1 MIKKIALLVLIV
13 ISSSVFGEDF
23 LPPEQ
28 AFTAVATW
36 HSKKVGLHAGADIE
50 VTVAPASGY
59 YIYRESLKFNVAK
72 PGNSQSGSASHLLN
86 VNIPKGKIKFDEN
99 FGKKLETYSSPFQ
112 VTATDDQSDL
122 ANVILEMELQGCA
135 DKGICY
141 PPMKMQFKFA
151 SANDLIDGVV
161 VDELIASKSSTASTS
176 AGLTDLWGARDDAG
190 LLATL
195 LKTISPIVLISA
207 FFVLGLA
214 MALTPCV
221 LPMLPIMSSVV
232 FGAKTAQHKNISKIR
247 SSVLALAYILGMA
260 LMYSV
265 AGMLTAALGSNIQVW
280 LQSSWVLVAFSLLLL
295 ALSASLFGF
304 YELRLPHAWHNKIDQ
319 IAGKQEGGSALG
331 AFFLGAIS
339 TLIASPCVTAPLAGV
354 LAFIAQTGSI
364 PLGGLLLFVMAL
376 GMGLPLFLF
385 AIGAKGILPRAGSWM
400 TGVQRAFGVLL
411 VALAVW
417 VIWPVFNKPQDKV
430 MATHQLASGLVF
442 QRVNNLKEL
451 NALIVSANEKQK
463 PVLVDFYADWCITCK
478 EMELLT
484 FNHPEVSKVLESYQL
499 IQIDV
504 TNNTPEHQQVLKQ
517 YALFGPPAILFI
529 GVDGQELQSKRVIG
543 FMSADRFLQRLR

>member
-1 MIKKIALLVLIV
+1 MYLVIRKIFLLALLL
-13 ISSSVFGEDF
+13 ISSSVFSEDF

-28 AFTAVATW
+28 AFKAVATW
-36 HSKKVGLHAGADIE
+36 GVKSSVGQMNSDANIE
-50 VTVAPASGY
+50 ITVAPAAGY
-59 YIYRESLKFNVAK
+59 YIYRESLKLYVVN
-72 PGNSQSGSASHLLN
+72 QSGNAKESLAIN
-86 VNIPKGKIKFDEN
+86 FPKGKIKFDEN
-99 FGKKLETYSSPFQ
+99 FGKKLEVYPNPFQ
-112 VTATDDQSDL
+112 ITAAYKQADL
-122 ANVILEMELQGCA
+122 ANLILEIELQGCA

-151 SANDLIDGVV
+151 TANQLIDGGLI
-161 VDELIASKSSTASTS
+161 DEFTTNQLSGNSPARLS
-176 AGLTDLWGARDDAG
+176 DLWRARDDAG
-190 LLATL
+190 LLASL
-195 LKTISPIVLISA
+195 LKTISPAILIGA

-232 FGAKTAQHKNISKIR
+232 FGSKTEQHKNISRMR
-247 SSVLALAYILGMA
+247 SSILALAYVLGMA

-295 ALSASLFGF
+295 VLSASLFGF

-319 IAGKQEGGSALG
+319 IAGKQRGGSVIG
-331 AFFLGAIS
+331 AFLLGAIS

-376 GMGLPLFLF
+376 GMGLPLLLF
-385 AIGAKGILPRAGSWM
+385 AVGAKRLLPRAGVWM
-400 TGVQRAFGVLL
+400 TWVQRIFGILL
-411 VALAVW
+411 IALAAW
-417 VIWPVFNKPQDKV
+417 VITPVFTKNQD
-430 MATHQLASGLVF
+430 AAASTHQLASGLVF

-451 NALIVSANEKQK
+451 NALVALANEKQK

-484 FNHPEVSKVLESYQL
+484 FNNPKVSKVLESYQL

-504 TNNTPEHQQVLKQ
+504 TNNTLEHQQILKQ
-517 YALFGPPAILFI
+517 YGLFGPPAILLI
-529 GVDGQELQSKRVIG
+529 GLDGQEQTSRRVIG
-543 FMSADRFLQRLR
+543 FMRADRFLERLH

>member
-1 MIKKIALLVLIV
+1 MCLVIRKIFLLALLL
-13 ISSSVFGEDF
+13 ISSSVFSEDF

-28 AFTAVATW
+28 AFKAVATW
-36 HSKKVGLHAGADIE
+36 AVKSSVGQMNSDASVE
-50 VTVAPASGY
+50 VTVAPAAGY
-59 YIYRESLKFNVAK
+59 YIYRESLKLYVVN
-72 PGNSQSGSASHLLN
+72 QSGSARESLRIN
-86 VNIPKGKIKFDEN
+86 FPKGKIKFDEN
-99 FGKKLETYSSPFQ
+99 FGKKLEVYPNPFQ
-112 VTATDDQSDL
+112 ITAAYKQADL
-122 ANVILEMELQGCA
+122 ANLILEIELQGCA

-151 SANDLIDGVV
+151 TANQLIDGVLI
-161 VDELIASKSSTASTS
+161 DEFTTNQLSGGSPARLS
-176 AGLTDLWGARDDAG
+176 DLWGARDDAG
-190 LLATL
+190 LLASL
-195 LKTISPIVLISA
+195 LKTISPAILIGA

-232 FGAKTAQHKNISKIR
+232 FGSKTEQHKNISRMR
-247 SSVLALAYILGMA
+247 SSILALAYILGMA

-295 ALSASLFGF
+295 VLSASLFGF

-319 IAGKQEGGSALG
+319 IAGKQKGGSVVG

-376 GMGLPLFLF
+376 GMGLPLLLF
-385 AIGAKGILPRAGSWM
+385 AVGAKRLLPRTGVWM
-400 TGVQRAFGVLL
+400 TWVQRIFGVLL
-411 VALAVW
+411 IALAAW
-417 VIWPVFNKPQDKV
+417 VIAPVFTKNQD
-430 MATHQLASGLVF
+430 AAASTHQLASGLVF

-451 NALIVSANEKQK
+451 NALIALANEKQK

-484 FNHPEVSKVLESYQL
+484 FNNPKVSKVLESYQL

-504 TNNTPEHQQVLKQ
+504 TNNTLEHQQILKQ
-517 YALFGPPAILFI
+517 YGLFGPPAILII
-529 GVDGQELQSKRVIG
+529 GLDGQEQTSRRVIG
-543 FMSADRFLQRLR
+543 FMQADRFLERLY

>member
-1 MIKKIALLVLIV
+1 MYLVIRKIFLLALLL
-13 ISSSVFGEDF
+13 ISSSVFSEDF

-28 AFTAVATW
+28 AFKAVATW
-36 HSKKVGLHAGADIE
+36 AVKSSVGQMNSDASVE
-50 VTVAPASGY
+50 VTVAPAAGY
-59 YIYRESLKFNVAK
+59 YIYRESLKLYVVN
-72 PGNSQSGSASHLLN
+72 PSGSARESLGIN
-86 VNIPKGKIKFDEN
+86 FPKGKIKFDEN
-99 FGKKLETYSSPFQ
+99 FGKKLEVYPNPFQ
-112 VTATDDQSDL
+112 ITAAYKQADL
-122 ANVILEMELQGCA
+122 ANLILEIELQGCA

-151 SANDLIDGVV
+151 TANQLIDGVLI
-161 VDELIASKSSTASTS
+161 DEFTTNQLSGGSPARLS
-176 AGLTDLWGARDDAG
+176 DLWGARDDAG
-190 LLATL
+190 LLASL
-195 LKTISPIVLISA
+195 LKTISPAILIGA

-232 FGAKTAQHKNISKIR
+232 FGSKTEQHKNISRMR
-247 SSVLALAYILGMA
+247 SSILALAYILGMA

-295 ALSASLFGF
+295 VLSASLFGF

-319 IAGKQEGGSALG
+319 IAGKQKGGSVVG
-331 AFFLGAIS
+331 AFLLGAIS

-376 GMGLPLFLF
+376 GMGLPLLLF
-385 AIGAKGILPRAGSWM
+385 AVGAKRLLPRAGVWM
-400 TGVQRAFGVLL
+400 TWVQRFFGVLL
-411 VALAVW
+411 IALAAW
-417 VIWPVFNKPQDKV
+417 VIAPVFTKNQD
-430 MATHQLASGLVF
+430 AAASTHQLASGLVF

-451 NALIVSANEKQK
+451 NALIALANEKQK

-484 FNHPEVSKVLESYQL
+484 FNNPKVSKVLESYQL

-504 TNNTPEHQQVLKQ
+504 TNNTLEHQQILKQ
-517 YALFGPPAILFI
+517 YGLFGPPAILII
-529 GVDGQELQSKRVIG
+529 GLDGQEQTSRRVIG
-543 FMSADRFLQRLR
+543 FMQADRFLERLH

>member
-1 MIKKIALLVLIV
+1 MYLVIRKIFLLALLL
-13 ISSSVFGEDF
+13 ISSSVFSEDF

-28 AFTAVATW
+28 AFKAVATW
-36 HSKKVGLHAGADIE
+36 GVKSSVGQMNSDANIE
-50 VTVAPASGY
+50 ITVAPAAGY
-59 YIYRESLKFNVAK
+59 YIYRESLKLYVVN
-72 PGNSQSGSASHLLN
+72 QSGNAKESLAIN
-86 VNIPKGKIKFDEN
+86 FPKGKIKFDEN
-99 FGKKLETYSSPFQ
+99 FGKKLEVYPNPFQ
-112 VTATDDQSDL
+112 ITAAYKQADL
-122 ANVILEMELQGCA
+122 ANLILEIELQGCA

-151 SANDLIDGVV
+151 TANQLIDGGLI
-161 VDELIASKSSTASTS
+161 DEFTTNQLSGNSPARLS
-176 AGLTDLWGARDDAG
+176 DLWGARDDAG
-190 LLATL
+190 LLASL
-195 LKTISPIVLISA
+195 LKTISPAILIGA

-232 FGAKTAQHKNISKIR
+232 FGSKTEQHKNISRMR
-247 SSVLALAYILGMA
+247 SSILALAYVLGMA

-295 ALSASLFGF
+295 VLSASLFGF

-319 IAGKQEGGSALG
+319 IAGKQRGGSVIG
-331 AFFLGAIS
+331 AFLLGAIS

-376 GMGLPLFLF
+376 GMGLPLLLF
-385 AIGAKGILPRAGSWM
+385 AVGAKRLLPRAGVWM
-400 TGVQRAFGVLL
+400 TWVQRIFGILL
-411 VALAVW
+411 IALAAW
-417 VIWPVFNKPQDKV
+417 VITPVFTKNQD
-430 MATHQLASGLVF
+430 AAASTHQLASGLVF

-451 NALIVSANEKQK
+451 NALVALANEKQK

-484 FNHPEVSKVLESYQL
+484 FNNPKVSKVLESYQL

-504 TNNTPEHQQVLKQ
+504 TNNTLEHQQILKQ
-517 YALFGPPAILFI
+517 YGLFGPPAILLI
-529 GVDGQELQSKRVIG
+529 GLDGQEQTSRRVIG
-543 FMSADRFLQRLR
+543 FMRADRFLERLH

>member
-1 MIKKIALLVLIV
+1 MYLVIRKIFLLALLL
-13 ISSSVFGEDF
+13 ISSSVFSEDF

-28 AFTAVATW
+28 AFKAVATW
-36 HSKKVGLHAGADIE
+36 AVKSSVGQVNSDASVE
-50 VTVAPASGY
+50 VTVAPAAGY
-59 YIYRESLKFNVAK
+59 YIYRESLKLYVVN
-72 PGNSQSGSASHLLN
+72 QSGSARESLRIN
-86 VNIPKGKIKFDEN
+86 FPKGKIKFDEN
-99 FGKKLETYSSPFQ
+99 FGKKLEVYQNPFQ
-112 VTATDDQSDL
+112 ITAAYKQADL
-122 ANVILEMELQGCA
+122 ANLILEIELQGCA

-151 SANDLIDGVV
+151 TANQLIDGVLI
-161 VDELIASKSSTASTS
+161 DEFTTNQLSGGSPARLS
-176 AGLTDLWGARDDAG
+176 DLWGARDDAG
-190 LLATL
+190 LLASL
-195 LKTISPIVLISA
+195 LKTISPAILIGA

-232 FGAKTAQHKNISKIR
+232 FGSKTEQHKNISRMR
-247 SSVLALAYILGMA
+247 SSILALAYILGMA

-295 ALSASLFGF
+295 VLSASLFGF

-319 IAGKQEGGSALG
+319 IAGKQKGGSVVG
-331 AFFLGAIS
+331 AFLLGAIS

-376 GMGLPLFLF
+376 GMGLPLLLF
-385 AIGAKGILPRAGSWM
+385 AVGAKRLLPRTGVWMTWVQRIFGIL
-400 TGVQRAFGVLL
+400 LI
-411 VALAVW
+411 ALAAW
-417 VIWPVFNKPQDKV
+417 VITPVFTKNQD
-430 MATHQLASGLVF
+430 AAASTHQLASGLVF

-451 NALIVSANEKQK
+451 NALIALANEKQK
-463 PVLVDFYADWCITCK
+463 TVLVDFYADWCITCK

-484 FNHPEVSKVLESYQL
+484 FNNPKVSKVLESYQL

-504 TNNTPEHQQVLKQ
+504 TNNTLEHQQILKQ
-517 YALFGPPAILFI
+517 YGLFGPPAILII
-529 GVDGQELQSKRVIG
+529 GLDRQEQTSRRVIG
-543 FMSADRFLQRLR
+543 FMQADRFLERLH